1 MSEGQKGV
9 SLLGMIAIVFSS
21 MVGGGIFNIA
31 QNMAS
36 SAGLGAVIF
45 SWIITGSG
53 MIFLVLTFKLLS
65 DYRPD
70 LNDGMYMYAQRGF
83 GNYAGFLIAWGY
95 WLCVVVGNVAF
106 AMMLNDSF
114 GALFPVLL
122 EHGWESVLFG
132 FCVVWSMY
140 FIVIHGVMTASLINT
155 VMTILK
161 IGAIVIIITVLVVFF
176 KLETFSI
183 DFWGRGVSGLT
194 EPMGGLGSQIMGT
207 MLVTMF
213 CFVGV
218 EGGVMLSS
226 YARKHRDVGKAS
238 VIGFYLALMIYAV
251 ISILCYGVRTQDEL
265 SKMPDPSIAYVL
277 RSVCGEWAFYFVI
290 ITVILSILS
299 AFISWTMLCA
309 QAPYGAA
316 KSHMLPRQFTET
328 NRYGVANHGLL
339 ASTIFMCLFILI
351 VCTTPD
357 VYMAGLNLTTIM
369 VLPAYAL
376 SGAFLWKISVT
387 REGLPAEISMTK
399 LREIRIIG
407 ILCLVYCLWC
417 IFAGGALIFL
427 ASSILY
433 LLGFYFY
440 YITNRQSSIREKRKI
455 KLFTNQELV
464 IFMVLII
471 CSIASVIL
479 LSLGKIKLS

>member
-1 MSEGQKGV
+1 MSNNRTGV
-9 SLLGMIAIVFSS
+9 NLLGMIAIVFSS

-36 SAGLGAVIF
+36 TAGLGAVIF
-45 SWIITGSG
+45 SWIITGAG

-70 LNDGMYMYAQRGF
+70 LNEGMYMYAQEGF

-106 AMMLNDSF
+106 AVMLNDSF

-122 EHGWESVLFG
+122 DHGWESVLFCFG
-132 FCVVWSMY
+132 VVWTMY
-140 FIVIHGVMTASLINT
+140 FIVIHGVMTASFINT
-155 VMTILK
+155 VMTLLK
-161 IGAIVIIITVLVVFF
+161 IGAIVIIVTILVVYF
-176 KLETFSI
+176 KLETFTL
-183 DFWGRGVSGLT
+183 DFWGGGNSG
-194 EPMGGLGSQIMGT
+194 MGFSMFGFGSQIMGT
-207 MLVTMF
+207 MLITMF

-226 YARKHRDVGKAS
+226 YARRQSDVGKAS
-238 VIGFYLALMIYAV
+238 VIGFYLALTIYAV
-251 ISILCYGVRTQDEL
+251 ISILCYGVRTQEEL
-265 SKMPDPSIAYVL
+265 SQMHDPSIAYVL
-277 RSVCGEWAFYFVI
+277 RSVCGEWAYYFVI
-290 ITVILSILS
+290 VTVILSILS
-299 AFISWTMLCA
+299 AFLAWTMLCA
-309 QAPYGAA
+309 QTPYGAA
-316 KSHMLPRQFTET
+316 QIHLLPRQFTVI
-328 NRYGVANHGLL
+328 NRNGVASHGLL
-339 ASTIFMCLFILI
+339 VSTIFMCLFILI
-351 VCTTPD
+351 VCTSPD

-387 REGLPAEISMTK
+387 RDGLPAEISTSK
-399 LREIRIIG
+399 LRELRIIG
-407 ILCLVYCLWC
+407 IICLIYCLWC

-440 YITNRQSSIREKRKI
+440 YITNRQNSIRENRPI
-455 KLFTNQELV
+455 KLFTNKELL
-464 IFMVLII
+464 IFIILII
-471 CSIASVIL
+471 CSAISVVM